1 MRQVV
6 DQKQAEGSTHG
17 QKERGDRPRVYQEP
31 RRDEGQQEDGHEHE
45 EIHLGKTGEPQKPA
59 GSERPFRGAVGA
71 RDQPR
76 EHPGHHE
83 TLGDRLRHR
92 EPCKPDLRQRDG
104 RERDRD
110 PGGGDAA
117 QAPRHAPQADQA
129 KDREEGRHEEGQLRR
144 AERVPQGGQDRK
156 QRGKAGSDRR
166 FGGVGNQEAAREA
179 RKLARHVLR
188 NPIPEQRRA
197 AVRRQ
202 RAQQRIVELKR
213 AVAGDLPAEVQ
224 VDGGVAGL
232 HRGFVRR
239 EDQYGA
245 QQNPRGR
252 RQPGAAHVDQQAEP
266 PPHDD
271 EEDRD

>member
-1 MRQVV
+1 MA
-6 DQKQAEGSTHG
+6 KQASPKNQPAASAHFVARLALATSHAST
-17 QKERGDRPRVYQEP
+17 
-31 RRDEGQQEDGHEHE
+31 
-45 EIHLGKTGEPQKPA
+45 PA
-59 GSERPFRGAVGA
+59 ITKHWATVSGTESLANQICGNETAVSA
-71 RDQPR
+71 TVIQAAW
-76 EHPGHHE
+76 
-83 TLGDRLRHR
+83 
-92 EPCKPDLRQRDG
+92 
-104 RERDRD
+104 
-110 PGGGDAA
+110 DAA

-129 KDREEGRHEEGQLRR
+129 KDREEGRDEEGQLRR

-252 RQPGAAHVDQQAEP
+252 RQPGAAHVDQQAES